1 VLIPGRGSEYKDKM
15 TAALQIK
22 YLWHDVDVYK
32 LRVSASNGTFSG
44 GADVFLSIG
53 GIAEAA
59 SALKGFPVS
68 PSDSRELQF
77 GAFRSGLGGGGVRLR
92 LSCKDGAGHSVLE
105 VRVESVLG
113 SETNGPL
120 SRREQTAHFFADV
133 APSAVDRF
141 VAELL
146 DLDKQKAGIASLRF
160 ANPMTR

>member
-1 VLIPGRGSEYKDKM
+1 M

-32 LRVSASNGTFSG
+32 VRVAASNGNFSG

-59 SALKGFPVS
+59 SALKGFPVN

-77 GAFRSGLGGGGVRLR
+77 GAFGNGLAGGSVRLR
-92 LSCKDGAGHSVLE
+92 LCCKDGAGHAVLE
-105 VRVESVLG
+105 VRVKSEHG
-113 SETNGPL
+113 SETNAQW
-120 SRREQTAHFFADV
+120 SRPEQTAHFFADV
-133 APSAVDRF
+133 EPRAVDRF

-146 DLDKQKAGIASLRF
+146 EFEKHKAGTASLRF
-160 ANPMTR
+160 ANSLIR